1 MWSMEASSIC
11 RVYSLDKR
19 GNTTMKKIMII
30 LAILTLIFLT
40 GCEELTPKRLA
51 QQRVLSELYNC
62 DDKYGDSSYES
73 NRGPNI
79 AYCERMADLVEQLI
93 YDGFFEGEDGVT
105 EALTEKQD
113 FVKGVTP
120 TEEVIEP
127 EDKVSESMK
136 EINDIIG
143 DI

>member
-1 MWSMEASSIC
+1 
-11 RVYSLDKR
+11 
-19 GNTTMKKIMII
+19 MII